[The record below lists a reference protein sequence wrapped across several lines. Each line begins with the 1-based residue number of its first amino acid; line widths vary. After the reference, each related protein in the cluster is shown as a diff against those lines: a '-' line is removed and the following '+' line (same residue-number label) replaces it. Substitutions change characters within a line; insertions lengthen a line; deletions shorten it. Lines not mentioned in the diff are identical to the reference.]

1 MDGVELTGE
10 DKSFQAQQ
18 GGNGEKTLDSRWP
31 GNIFAFSHAPQVEK
45 EKLVAYVKGEKT
57 KSCLDRSPDDGD
69 VVHKV
74 IIHCHDVSQ

>member
-31 GNIFAFSHAPQVEK
+31 GNIFAFSNAPQLEK

-57 KSCLDRSPDDGD
+57 KSCLDRSSDDGD
-69 VVHKV
+69 VVQKV